1 MISINGV
8 QITHPSK
15 MSVSISDVDSPNTTR
30 NAKGDLIRDRV
41 GVKRKVELEFPPLKQ
56 AEMQVLLG
64 QIQNVFFN
72 VTYLDP
78 LLGITT
84 KTMYVGDRSVPL
96 YRYGNGGSDIL
107 WENVKFNF
115 VER

>member
-8 QITHPSK
+8 QITTPSK

-41 GVKRKVELEFPPLKQ
+41 GVKRKIELEFPPLKQ

-64 QIQNVFFN
+64 QIQDVFFD
-72 VTYLDP
+72 VTYNDP
-78 LLGITT
+78 LLGVTT
-84 KTMYVGDRSVPL
+84 KNMYVGDRSTPL